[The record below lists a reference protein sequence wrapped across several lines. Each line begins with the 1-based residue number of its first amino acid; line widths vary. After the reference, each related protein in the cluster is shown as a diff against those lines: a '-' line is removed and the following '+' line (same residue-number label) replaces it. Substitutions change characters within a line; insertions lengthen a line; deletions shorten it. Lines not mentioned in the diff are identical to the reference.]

1 MPGVDFLTSRE
12 RTRVMRAVTSEQN
25 APEASLQR
33 ALRRRRVSFQT
44 NARDLPGKPDIVLRR
59 AKVAVFVDGEL
70 WHGVQWRR
78 RGLGG
83 LEQQFD
89 RAERTEY
96 WVRKVRRNMSRD
108 LVSTAALVEAGWTVL
123 RLWERDVQDDPDGV
137 AERIAE
143 LRDGAGAGAG
153 ASHPA
158 VASLDDDP
166 ALAAAAGRDALEFF
180 AGIGLMREGLAREG
194 FRAVYANDNDPAK
207 KVMYLHNAPEDAAI
221 FDDRDIHH
229 VQVSDLPPAAI
240 ATASFPCTDLS
251 LAGAQKGLSR
261 DTRSGAY
268 LRFIDLLG
276 ELGDR
281 RPPLVL
287 LENVVGLLQARGGGD
302 FETCLKLLAGLGYR
316 LDTFIVDACHF
327 VPQSRPRLFVAG
339 MLDRLAPP
347 GPWLEPALCAG
358 PLRPD
363 RLAGFIASHGSL
375 PWALRPEPPLP
386 TCAATLRDL
395 IEDPPEGDAAWFE
408 PARVEKLLGQM
419 SPRHRREADT
429 MRDSKRCEYGAI
441 FRRMRNGRS
450 MAELRTD
457 GLAGCLR
464 TPRGGSARQMVLRAG
479 GGRFDA
485 RLLSAR
491 ECARLMGAPGFRL
504 ADDVRVNQALW
515 GFGDAV
521 CVDVVAW
528 IARQW
533 LTPAL
538 VEMVRGRAIAGKA

>member
-12 RTRVMRAVTSEQN
+12 RTRLMRRVTGEQN
-25 APEASLQR
+25 APETDLQR
-33 ALRRRRVSFQT
+33 ALRRRRVSFRA
-44 NARDLPGKPDIVLRR
+44 NCRDLPGKPDIVLRR

-78 RGLGG
+78 RGLGA
-83 LEQQFD
+83 LEQQFG
-89 RAERTEY
+89 RAERAEY
-96 WVRKVRRNMSRD
+96 WIEKVRRNMSRD
-108 LVSTAALVEAGWTVL
+108 LASTAALVKAGWTVL

-137 AERIAE
+137 AERIVE
-143 LRDGAGAGAG
+143 LRDAANAGA
-153 ASHPA
+153 A
-158 VASLDDDP
+158 VAEADP
-166 ALAAAAGRDALEFF
+166 ALAAALGCGALEFF

-194 FRAVYANDNDPAK
+194 FRATYANDNDPDK
-207 KVMYLHNAPEDAAI
+207 KSLYLHNAPDDAAI
-221 FDDRDIHH
+221 FDDRDIHA
-229 VQVSDLPPAAI
+229 VQAADLPSAAI

-276 ELGDR
+276 NLGDR

-287 LENVVGLLQARGGGD
+287 LENVVGLLGARAGQD
-302 FETCLKLLAGLGYR
+302 FETCLTLLADLGYR
-316 LDTFIVDACHF
+316 LDTFIVDAAHF
-327 VPQSRPRLFVAG
+327 VPQSRPRLFVVG

-347 GPWLEPALCAG
+347 GPWLDPALCAG

-363 RLAGFIASHGSL
+363 RLAGFIAGHASL

-386 TCAATLRDL
+386 RRTTTLRDV
-395 IEDPPEGDAAWFE
+395 IDDPPDDDRAWFDR
-408 PARVEKLLGQM
+408 ARVEKLLGQM
-419 SPRHRREADT
+419 SPRHRRAADA
-429 MRDSKRCEYGAI
+429 MRDGARYEYGAI
-441 FRRMRNGRS
+441 FRRMRSGSS

-464 TPRGGSARQMVLRAG
+464 TPRGGSARQMLLRAG
-479 GGRFDA
+479 HGRFDA

-491 ECARLMGAPGFRL
+491 ECARLMGAPDFRL
-504 ADDVRVNQALW
+504 ASDVRINQALW

-528 IARQW
+528 VAWQW
-533 LTPAL
+533 LLPAL
-538 VEMVRGRAIAGKA
+538 TEMIRGRAISPFAPDN

>member
-1 MPGVDFLTSRE
+1 MAGVDFLTSRE
-12 RTRVMRAVTSEQN
+12 RTRVMRAVTSEGN
-25 APEASLQR
+25 TPEASLQR
-33 ALRRRRVSFQT
+33 ALRRRRISFQT

-78 RGLGG
+78 RGLGA

-89 RAERTEY
+89 RAERTDY
-96 WVRKVRRNMSRD
+96 WVRKVRRTMSRD
-108 LVSTAALVEAGWTVL
+108 LVNTAALVEAGWTVL

-143 LRDGAGAGAG
+143 LRDAAKAPAG
-153 ASHPA
+153 ASVLAEGGPA
-158 VASLDDDP
+158 DP
-166 ALAAAAGRDALEFF
+166 ALAAAAGRGALEFF

-207 KVMYLHNAPEDAAI
+207 KALYLHNAPEDAAI
-221 FDDRDIHH
+221 FDDRDIHQ
-229 VQVSDLPPAAI
+229 VQASDLPPAAI

-268 LRFIDLLG
+268 LRFIDLLE

-287 LENVVGLLQARGGGD
+287 LENVVGLLQARAGQD
-302 FETCLKLLAGLGYR
+302 FETCLQLLAGLGYR

-327 VPQSRPRLFVAG
+327 VPQSRPRLFVVG

-347 GPWLEPALCAG
+347 GPWLDPVLCAG

-363 RLAGFIASHGSL
+363 RLAGFIAGHASL

-386 TCAATLRDL
+386 RRTTTLRDI
-395 IEDPPEGDAAWFE
+395 IEDPSEGDAAWFE

-419 SPRHRREADT
+419 SPRHRREADA
-429 MRDSKRCEYGAI
+429 MRASKRSEYGAI
-441 FRRMRNGRS
+441 FRRMRNGHS

-464 TPRGGSARQMVLRAG
+464 TPRGGSARQMLLRAG
-479 GGRFDA
+479 RGRFDA

-491 ECARLMGAPGFRL
+491 ECARLMGAPDFRL

-533 LTPAL
+533 LTPAIT
-538 VEMVRGRAIAGKA
+538 EMIRGRAITG